1 MPTEL
6 VEQFEFTIINVN
18 NYDNITTISNDDKLE
33 MYKYYKQATC
43 GNNNTDKPYF
53 YQIKEAAKWNAWTS
67 IYNMSIEDAMI
78 NYIKTFN
85 TIKKNINN

>member
-1 MPTEL
+1 MTPEL
-6 VEQFEFTIINVN
+6 IEEFEFTINYVN
-18 NYDNITTISNDDKLE
+18 NSDNITTISNDDKLE

-53 YQIKEAAKWNAWTS
+53 YLLLEVAKWNAWTS
-67 IYNMSIEDAMI
+67 IYDMSIEDAMI

-85 TIKKNINN
+85 IIKKKYKN

>member
-1 MPTEL
+1 MSTEL
-6 VEQFEFTIINVN
+6 IEQFEFTINYVN
-18 NYDNITTISNDDKLE
+18 NSDNITTISNDDKLE

-53 YQIKEAAKWNAWTS
+53 YQLEEVAKWNAWTS
-67 IYNMSIEDAMI
+67 IYDMSIEDAMI

-85 TIKKNINN
+85 IIKKKYKN